1 MINKIDKNAERKVRA
16 IRVRNKVNGT
26 AERPR
31 LNVHRSLNQIYCQVI
46 DDSKGV
52 TLVSASTMDKK
63 IAESI
68 KGKTKQEAAFIV
80 GETIAKLAIKKGI
93 KAVVFD
99 RAGYLYA
106 GRVKALADGA
116 RNGGLDF

>member
-26 AERPR
+26 SERPR

-46 DDSKGV
+46 DDTKGI
-52 TLVSASTMDKK
+52 TLVSASTVDKN

-68 KGKTKQEAAFIV
+68 KGKTKHEAAFIV
-80 GETIAKLAIKKGI
+80 GETIAKLAINKGI

-99 RAGYLYA
+99 RAGYLYT

>member
-52 TLVSASTMDKK
+52 TLVSASTMDKN

-80 GETIAKLAIKKGI
+80 GETVAKLAIKKGI

-99 RAGYLYA
+99 RAGYIYT